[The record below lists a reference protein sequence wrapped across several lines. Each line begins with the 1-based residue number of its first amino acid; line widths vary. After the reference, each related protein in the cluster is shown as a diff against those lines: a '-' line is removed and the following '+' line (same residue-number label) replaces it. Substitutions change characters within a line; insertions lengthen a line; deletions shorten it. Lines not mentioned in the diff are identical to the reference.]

1 MSPFEYQDANPGT
14 RFCWC
19 AITIDRIPSD
29 RKPFFVTVRQFIAG
43 GVMGPASTAG
53 AGHATF
59 QIVSFRTLTRG
70 RNCLK
75 LRQAFCTPLSVARK
89 VTDFDRFPRWR
100 TACRA
105 LTFAYIR
112 PAREAFTPCTGNHCF
127 TSVYSFMKRSMGCTH
142 GN

>member
-1 MSPFEYQDANPGT
+1 MCRLFQDANPGT

-19 AITIDRIPSD
+19 AITIERDTVRPQAL
-29 RKPFFVTVRQFIAG
+29 FVTVRQFIAG
-43 GVMGPASTAG
+43 GVMPTSTAG
-53 AGHATF
+53 AGHAIF
-59 QIVSFRTLTRG
+59 QIVSFRTFTRG
-70 RNCLK
+70 VIVSK
-75 LRQAFCTPLSVARK
+75 LCQAFCTPLSVARK
-89 VTDFDRFPRWR
+89 VTGFDRFPRWR

-112 PAREAFTPCTGNHCF
+112 PAREALRRTGNHCF